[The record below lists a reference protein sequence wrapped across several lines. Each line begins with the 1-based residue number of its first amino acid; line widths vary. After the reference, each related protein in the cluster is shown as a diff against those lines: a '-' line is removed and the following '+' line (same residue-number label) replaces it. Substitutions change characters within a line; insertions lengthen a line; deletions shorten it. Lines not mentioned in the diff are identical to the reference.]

1 MTKSLLDSLRRT
13 GSAKWPIAPRLVAA
27 LPLAGFGSFHLT
39 GMTPLMEILE
49 LAGIPFPSLNY
60 FLAPVLMV
68 LAGLSLGLG
77 FHARLGAV
85 LASGAMIVAAYS
97 KLVITEWPGPV
108 EPPLA
113 LPLVVLAACAV
124 VLVVGAGAWSLDGR
138 AMRQQGKTK
147 PATGAGFD

>member
-1 MTKSLLDSLRRT
+1 MTMSFPDLLRRT

-60 FLAPVLMV
+60 FVAPVLMV
-68 LAGLSLGLG
+68 LAGLSLGFG

-85 LASGAMIVAAYS
+85 LGTGAMSVAAYS

-113 LPLVVLAACAV
+113 LPLVVMAACV
-124 VLVVGAGAWSLDGR
+124 IVLVVGAGALSLDRR
-138 AMRQQGKTK
+138 AMRRQG
-147 PATGAGFD
+147 ALRRA

>member
-1 MTKSLLDSLRRT
+1 MTMSLLDLLRRT

-49 LAGIPFPSLNY
+49 LAGIPFPSLNF

-68 LAGLSLGLG
+68 LAGLSLGFG
-77 FHARLGAV
+77 FYARLGAV
-85 LASGAMIVAAYS
+85 LGTGAMSVAAYS

-113 LPLVVLAACAV
+113 LPLVVMAACV
-124 VLVVGAGAWSLDGR
+124 IVLVVGAGALSLDRR
-138 AMRQQGKTK
+138 AMRRQG
-147 PATGAGFD
+147 ALRRA